1 MNKMSV
7 TYKGLITGALM
18 IAVSIGIFK
27 LKGNFEN
34 SLQYITY
41 ALYIAG
47 ILWALFDFKNN
58 SDQDKSFKNYFTTG
72 FKCFIVVTFLMVLFT
87 FIFARL
93 DVSMKEQMALNYR
106 QDLVSKG
113 NKTPAEIDKMVQT
126 ARDYFN
132 VMLTSMA
139 IFGYLII
146 GAMVTLIA
154 SLFLVQRQKSVA
166 GIK

>member
-1 MNKMSV
+1 MSV